1 MGLRQGVAGKTFP
14 VHLFDGHALKGKDL
28 RPVSSVDVGFT
39 GSVTGLATLI
49 PPTLGTADF
58 EYLVRIL
65 AEGLEEVLV
74 AGAASGRTH
83 ITVSGRRL
91 RLWFG
96 G

>member
-14 VHLFDGHALKGKDL
+14 VYLFEGHALKGKDL
-28 RPVSSVDVGFT
+28 CPVASVDVGFT
-39 GSVTGLATLI
+39 GSMTGLATLI
-49 PPTLGTADF
+49 FPTFAVADF
-58 EYLVRIL
+58 KYLVRIL
-65 AEGLEEVLV
+65 AKGFKDVLV

-91 RLWFG
+91 RLRFG

>member
-1 MGLRQGVAGKTFP
+1 MGFGQGVAGKTLP
-14 VHLFDGHALKGKDL
+14 VYLFEGHALKRIDL
-28 RPVSSVDVGFT
+28 GPVASVDVGFT
-39 GSVTGLATLI
+39 GSMTGFTTLI
-49 PPTLGTADF
+49 FPALAVADF

-83 ITVSGRRL
+83 IAVSGRGWRS
-91 RLWFG
+91 RFG